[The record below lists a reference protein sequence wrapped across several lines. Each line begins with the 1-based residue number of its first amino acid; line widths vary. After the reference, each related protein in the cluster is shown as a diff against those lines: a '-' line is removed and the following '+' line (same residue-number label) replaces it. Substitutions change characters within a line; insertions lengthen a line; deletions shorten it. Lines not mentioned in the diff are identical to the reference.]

1 MDEEIRQMNSLYN
14 RDLQNLTNTRD
25 YYYNLI
31 RSWRIN
37 NRVKQYYLNYITS
50 WYNNQKS
57 VLTRKRDAKLR
68 EIQLKY
74 NYSPPAPEPLKKAF
88 LVGINYTGTSSQLR
102 GCVNDVN
109 DLKEMLTTKY
119 NYSSSNIL
127 TLTDSQATKQNI
139 MTRLTQ
145 LLQSCQAGETLFFS
159 FSGHGYFW
167 NDIYKKDEID
177 GKDELIV
184 TVDNYAI
191 VDDELKYIIDTYLKA
206 NVTLIALFDNCHS
219 GTILDLPYQYFKGE
233 QEMIH
238 HSLSTDTKGTV
249 ICLSGCRDDQV
260 SMDAYLEGDFNGA
273 LTFNFIEL
281 LKSNDSLTWKACVEQ
296 LREKLQAGNFNQV
309 PQITCG
315 TQMDLNTLSVK
326 L

>member
-1 MDEEIRQMNSLYN
+1 MEEEIRQINELYN
-14 RDLQNLTNTRD
+14 TNLKRLTATKD
-25 YYYNLI
+25 YYFNLI
-31 RSWRIN
+31 NRWRIN
-37 NRVKQYYLNYITS
+37 NRIKQYYLNYITN
-50 WYNNQKS
+50 WYNKELSNLVKI
-57 VLTRKRDAKLR
+57 RDDKLR
-68 EIQLKY
+68 EIKLKY
-74 NYSPPAPEPLKKAF
+74 NSPPPDPLKKAL
-88 LVGINYTGTSSQLR
+88 LVGINYQGTSGELR

-109 DLKEMLTTKY
+109 DLKNMLSNKY
-119 NYSSSNIL
+119 NYSPSNIL

-145 LLQSCQAGETLFFS
+145 LLQSSQPGETLFFS

-191 VDDELKYIIDTYLKA
+191 VDDELRYIIDSYLKE

-273 LTFNFIEL
+273 MTYNFIKL
-281 LKSNDSLTWKACVEQ
+281 MKDNDPLSWKACVEQ

-315 TQMDLNTLSVK
+315 RQMDLNTLSVK

>member
-1 MDEEIRQMNSLYN
+1 MEEEIRQINELYN
-14 RDLQNLTNTRD
+14 TNLKRLTATKD
-25 YYYNLI
+25 YYFNLI
-31 RSWRIN
+31 NRWRIN
-37 NRVKQYYLNYITS
+37 NRIKQYYLNYITN
-50 WYNNQKS
+50 WYNKKLSNLVK
-57 VLTRKRDAKLR
+57 TRDDKLR
-68 EIQLKY
+68 EIKLKY
-74 NYSPPAPEPLKKAF
+74 NFPPPDPLKKAF
-88 LVGINYTGTSSQLR
+88 LIGINYQGTSGELR

-109 DLKEMLTTKY
+109 DLKNMLINKY

-145 LLQSCQAGETLFFS
+145 LLQSSQAGETLFFS

-167 NDIYKKDEID
+167 NDIYKKDEND

-191 VDDELKYIIDTYLKA
+191 VDDELKYIIDSYLKE

-219 GTILDLPYQYFKGE
+219 GTILDLPYQYFKGDE
-233 QEMIH
+233 EMIH

-273 LTFNFIEL
+273 MTYNFIKLMKE
-281 LKSNDSLTWKACVEQ
+281 NESLSWKACVEQ

-315 TQMDLNTLSVK
+315 RQMDLNTLSVK